1 MLFEPDG
8 TLQRPIVKCLA
19 RNAASIRAPSVLYE
33 SLYEVGETTVCHR
46 WRKKTAE
53 CSSYEGLLHCLKFLD
68 AHIDKSVITNATAI
82 ATRAVNPNNNPITA
96 VVQCVHT
103 DPSTGFKEYFV
114 VPNSRNRGTWYSE
127 TSIELYYLIQY
138 RLEQKRVYLGQNGL
152 HDSKSAPGAN
162 KHITPSSNKSE
173 HNSHVH
179 VTKPKPSGVSAHDN
193 EAKFQASIK
202 KHRDETVKLLK
213 SSAAKG
219 EASVPAN
226 KMASI
231 RNKSLAAMA
240 SAKMIAGGKRL
251 TEQELT
257 GLLAK
262 AEQDAVAVYIQ
273 ELHHV
278 KDKRSQSN

>member
-1 MLFEPDG
+1 M
-8 TLQRPIVKCLA
+8 
-19 RNAASIRAPSVLYE
+19 
-33 SLYEVGETTVCHR
+33 
-46 WRKKTAE
+46 
-53 CSSYEGLLHCLKFLD
+53 
-68 AHIDKSVITNATAI
+68 
-82 ATRAVNPNNNPITA
+82 
-96 VVQCVHT
+96 
-103 DPSTGFKEYFV
+103 
-114 VPNSRNRGTWYSE
+114 
-127 TSIELYYLIQY
+127 
-138 RLEQKRVYLGQNGL
+138 
-152 HDSKSAPGAN
+152 
-162 KHITPSSNKSE
+162 
-173 HNSHVH
+173 
-179 VTKPKPSGVSAHDN
+179 SAHNN

-278 KDKRSQSN
+278 KDIRSQSN

>member
-8 TLQRPIVKCLA
+8 SLPRPIVKCLA
-19 RNAASIRAPSVLYE
+19 RNASIRAPSVLYE
-33 SLYEVGETTVCHR
+33 SHYEVGETTVCHR
-46 WRKKTAE
+46 WRKRTAE

-68 AHIDKSVITNATAI
+68 AHIDKSVITNATSI
-82 ATRAVNPNNNPITA
+82 ATQAVNINNNPTSMA
-96 VVQCVHT
+96 VHCVHT
-103 DPSTGFKEYFV
+103 DPLTGFKEYLV
-114 VPNSRNRGTWYSE
+114 VPNSRNRGAWYSE
-127 TSIELYYLIQY
+127 ESIELYSLIHY
-138 RLEQKRVYLGQNGL
+138 RLEQQRLYLGQDGL
-152 HDSKSAPGAN
+152 RKSKSMPDTIKN
-162 KHITPSSNKSE
+162 ITPSSNKSE

-179 VTKPKPSGVSAHDN
+179 LTESIPSGVSAHDN
-193 EAKFQASIK
+193 EAKFQASME

-213 SSAAKG
+213 SSSAKG

-240 SAKMIAGGKRL
+240 SAKMIACGKRL

-262 AEQDAVAVYIQ
+262 AEQDAVALYIQ
-273 ELHHV
+273 QLHCL
-278 KDKRSQSN
+278 KAIITQSP